1 MCLSGSCR
9 GDRKPHFPLLIFVMP
24 EAHAL
29 WVLPLQLEFGGDV
42 SQALLIFTSNSCKNQ
57 VSSRGSKLAQIC
69 FKVWPRFSEWLTLT
83 KVHPS
88 SWLEHMV
95 GSVVKEQRSPRT
107 RAQGF
112 RTLQTKS
119 SGLFLPLLSC
129 HPILR
134 TPRTSQTLL
143 LNPQSQCGVLQA
155 KHTTKGWDGLLGAG
169 LGGIAVRSLPGPGI
183 CAKFYG
189 INLAIGNKWR

>member
-1 MCLSGSCR
+1 MCLSGFCR

-57 VSSRGSKLAQIC
+57 VSSWGSKLAQIC

-88 SWLEHMV
+88 SWLERVV

-107 RAQGF
+107 TAQGF
-112 RTLQTKS
+112 RTLQKQRLVPS
-119 SGLFLPLLSC
+119 LLSC
-129 HPILR
+129 HPTLR
-134 TPRTSQTLL
+134 TSSGCPKHCCSTQSPNVGFCRLNTLQRAGMDCWEMGWEEFQQEASL
-143 LNPQSQCGVLQA
+143 VLGCVQN
-155 KHTTKGWDGLLGAG
+155 
-169 LGGIAVRSLPGPGI
+169 SME
-183 CAKFYG
+183 
-189 INLAIGNKWR
+189 

>member
-1 MCLSGSCR
+1 
-9 GDRKPHFPLLIFVMP
+9 MP

-57 VSSRGSKLAQIC
+57 VSSWGSKLAQIC

-83 KVHPS
+83 EVHPS
-88 SWLEHMV
+88 PWLQHVV

-107 RAQGF
+107 TAQGF

-119 SGLFLPLLSC
+119 CGSLPPLLSC
-129 HPILR
+129 HPTLR
-134 TPRTSQTLL
+134 TSSGCPKHCCSTQSPTVGFCRLNTLQRAGMDCWEL
-143 LNPQSQCGVLQA
+143 
-155 KHTTKGWDGLLGAG
+155 GW
-169 LGGIAVRSLPGPGI
+169 GGISARSPPGPGI

-189 INLAIGNKWR
+189 INLAIGNRWK